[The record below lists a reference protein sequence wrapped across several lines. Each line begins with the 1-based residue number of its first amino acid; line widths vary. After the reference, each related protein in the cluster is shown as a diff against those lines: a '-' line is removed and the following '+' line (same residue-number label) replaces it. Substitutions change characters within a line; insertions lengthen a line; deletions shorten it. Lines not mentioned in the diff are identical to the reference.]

1 MRTCPWICVDYEH
14 ANLISRVGLTARLFS
29 ENLLDHDHFLEWF
42 LSSFEAASIV
52 TIPIWLLML
61 GIYWKNIM
69 RYRRRGRR
77 LAELLLHKVRQVCST
92 CNYLVPANTDI

>member
-1 MRTCPWICVDYEH
+1 MRRCSWTTVDCEQR
-14 ANLISRVGLTARLFS
+14 ANLISRIGLTARFFS

-42 LSSFEAASIV
+42 LSSFETASIG

-61 GIYWKNIM
+61 GIYWNSIM

-77 LAELLLHKVRQVCST
+77 LAELLLQKVQQVRLT
-92 CNYLVPANTDI
+92 CTN

>member
-1 MRTCPWICVDYEH
+1 MHTIANIC
-14 ANLISRVGLTARLFS
+14 SSVGLTARLFF

-42 LSSFEAASIV
+42 LLSFEAASIR

-61 GIYWKNIM
+61 GTYWNSIM

-77 LAELLLHKVRQVCST
+77 LAELLLQKLRLVHSDST
-92 CNYLVPANTDI
+92 VFPYPSSY